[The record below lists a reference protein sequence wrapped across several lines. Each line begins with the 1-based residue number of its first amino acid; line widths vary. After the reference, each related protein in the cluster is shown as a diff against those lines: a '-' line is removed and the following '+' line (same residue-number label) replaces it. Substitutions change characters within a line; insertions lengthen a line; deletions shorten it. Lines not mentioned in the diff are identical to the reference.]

1 MGTLRAS
8 GVAISQA
15 NSIKLI
21 AAPAPSDFSNQS
33 GATEDAKAAAGL
45 KRLNFVAERLNEDC
59 LGADFCVADA
69 YLLMIL
75 MWLARTTFSLR
86 DLCPA

>member
-1 MGTLRAS
+1 MKPPAA
-8 GVAISQA
+8 GVKV
-15 NSIKLI
+15 KLCGI
-21 AAPAPSDFSNQS
+21 TNA
-33 GATEDAKAAAGL
+33 EDAKAAAGL